1 MADSMDLGSVL
12 LSSASAE
19 AVEKIGATVCTS
31 WDEAVGEKSLVNN
44 VPPSTWC
51 IIETEGRLL
60 HSRCDMRRMSRL
72 RWDLTD
78 DVSGLIIS
86 CRLGTHHKLLLA
98 GTQS

>member
-31 WDEAVGEKSLVNN
+31 WVEAVGEKSLVNN

-51 IIETEGRLL
+51 IIETEEA
-60 HSRCDMRRMSRL
+60 SSFSL
-72 RWDLTD
+72 RYEE
-78 DVSGLIIS
+78 DVPPQVGFD
-86 CRLGTHHKLLLA
+86 R
-98 GTQS
+98 